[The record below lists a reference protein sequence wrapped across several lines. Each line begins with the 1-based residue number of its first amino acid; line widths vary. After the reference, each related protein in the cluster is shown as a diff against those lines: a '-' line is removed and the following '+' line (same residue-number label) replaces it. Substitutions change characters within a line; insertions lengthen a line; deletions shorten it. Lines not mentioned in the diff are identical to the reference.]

1 MIKNKNVL
9 ITGATSGIGEA
20 LALYYAKNGAKN
32 LFICGRNESR
42 LTVVAQKCRQL
53 GTIVYP
59 EIIDV
64 TNREQMKSW
73 IEGCE
78 RIAPLNLVFANAGV
92 ATLQETDEN
101 IYNTFNTNVNGV
113 LNTVLPAIGIY
124 KNRLAQEQKKDSA
137 SSLDNSLIK

>member
-53 GTIVYP
+53 GTIAYP

-64 TNREQMKSW
+64 TNREQMKSS

-78 RIAPLNLVFANAGV
+78 RIAPLNLVFANAGSLPCRKPTKISTTHLTPTST
-92 ATLQETDEN
+92 ACSTPFCLQSAYTK
-101 IYNTFNTNVNGV
+101 TGWRR
-113 LNTVLPAIGIY
+113 
-124 KNRLAQEQKKDSA
+124 NRKKTRPVRWT
-137 SSLDNSLIK
+137 NSLIK